1 MKADTLTQSVWR
13 TQMLTQAELKRQLHY
28 NPETGIFTRL
38 VSNTTWVKIG
48 DITGSKTS
56 DGYFCICVNKKVYRS
71 HRLAWLYIYGS
82 FPKTLIDHINMD
94 RLDNR
99 ISNLR
104 EATYQ
109 QNSMNS
115 KIQKSNKSGFK
126 GVSFNK
132 KLKKWV
138 AASKLNGKQNYLGL
152 FITPELAH
160 EAYQEFVSEHHGEF
174 ARL

>member
-1 MKADTLTQSVWR
+1 
-13 TQMLTQAELKRQLHY
+13 MLTQAELKRQLHY

-104 EATYQ
+104 EATRAE
-109 QNSMNS
+109 NIWNIGKTS
-115 KIQKSNKSGFK
+115 KNKSGFK

-132 KLKKWV
+132 SYNKWSAV
-138 AASKLNGKQNYLGL
+138 CTVNNKTNHLGF
-152 FITPELAH
+152 FITPELASQ
-160 EAYQEFVSEHHGEF
+160 AYQEFAKKHHGEF
-174 ARL
+174 ARF